1 MKKVLIKISISLI
14 LLLTNNGVC
23 AQFVELTSEHIQIRF
38 DSNFNRDIEWLG
50 AEGKRLTYFN
60 PEVQEGIVVNGKL
73 YKSFIIDRDKVVR
86 KSIDHIEFGE
96 CSQMVIS
103 GIYADQ
109 DVSLQKTITILF
121 PKEFN
126 NAAIFETSYRN
137 MGSQKIRI
145 DTIFTQRLAL
155 KSQDPLL
162 AENGKYNLVSF
173 QGGVNE
179 WGRDYAVIDLEPG
192 FSQDNFQ
199 GMHPTT
205 KGEIIGG
212 GMPFVDVWGKNMG
225 VALAHLGKQP
235 EWVSLPVRMNA
246 DNSVEMGITEIPDE
260 RLGLKKWLT
269 PNEVYSTLM
278 TTVIF
283 HKLDYYNALNTY
295 GNLLRKR
302 GVNIPRSSPEAAYEP
317 YWKSWGFEL
326 DFTLDEIYGI
336 LPELKDMGIKV
347 ANLDDGWFDYYG
359 DWEVNKSIGKFPG
372 GGQDMVTFVNR
383 VHQEGFKTNLWWYP
397 LGVSAES
404 LLFKNHSDYLVMD
417 EAGKYPVDARGLYQ
431 LCPAYNP
438 AMKHVEDLVKRFVV
452 DWDYDGLYSDTRG
465 LSAVPPCFN
474 RKHKHNTPLESFQE
488 VPKVFEVIKSTL
500 DKYKKHS
507 IHEVCICA
515 VPHSPYNMPYYDI
528 ANASDPINSLQ
539 TRRRIK
545 VEKAIRGPAYAVGDC
560 YQVPEDEWSGFSVP
574 QDFESAMGTGAQVT
588 TFYTD
593 LDTQQEKDW
602 KRWVKEYNSKKLS
615 SAKYTNLYD
624 IAFDTPEVHVVE
636 KQGQLFYGMY
646 ADLWSK
652 TDSIELRG
660 LMKGV
665 NYEVYDYANNR
676 KMADV
681 HGDSPY
687 INIGFRDHLLIQ
699 VIPENK

>member
-1 MKKVLIKISISLI
+1 MKTVLIKIYGSLI
-14 LLLTNNGVC
+14 ILLASHGVRS
-23 AQFVELTSEHIQIRF
+23 QSVDFNSKHIQVKIF
-38 DSNFNRDIEWLG
+38 SNFNREIKWLD
-50 AEGKRLTYFN
+50 AEDNNLTYFN
-60 PEVQEGIVVNGKL
+60 PKVQEGIVVNGTL
-73 YKSFIIDRDKVVR
+73 YSTFKIDMDKVVQ
-86 KSIDHIEFGE
+86 KLIDHKEFGE
-96 CSQMVIS
+96 CLQMDIS
-103 GIYADQ
+103 GLYSDP
-109 DVSLQKTITILF
+109 DVSLKKTTSILLPKDF
-121 PKEFN
+121 P

-137 MGSQKIRI
+137 LGSQKIRI
-145 DTIFTQRLAL
+145 DTIYSQRLAL
-155 KSQDPLL
+155 ELHESIKVNNTAYS
-162 AENGKYNLVSF
+162 LVSF

-179 WGRDYAVIDLEPG
+179 WGRDYAVIGLEPG

-199 GMHPTT
+199 GMHPTE

-212 GMPFVDVWGKNMG
+212 GIPFVDVWGENMG

-235 EWVSLPVRMNA
+235 EWVSLPVRMHA
-246 DNSVEMGITEIPDE
+246 DKKVEMGISEIPDE

-269 PNEVYSTLM
+269 PNEVYSTVM

-295 GNLLRKR
+295 ANLLRKR
-302 GVNIPRSSPEAAYEP
+302 GVNIPRSSPEEAYEP

-359 DWEVNKSIGKFPG
+359 DWEVNRAIGKFPSG
-372 GGQDMVTFVNR
+372 SQDMVKFVNR

-404 LLFKNHSDYLVMD
+404 QLAKNHNEYLVMD
-417 EAGKYPVDARGLYQ
+417 ETGSYPVDARGLYQ
-431 LCPAYNP
+431 LCPAYKP
-438 AMKHVEDLVKRFVV
+438 AMEHVENLVKRFVV

-474 RKHKHNTPLESFQE
+474 VVHDHATPLESFQE

-545 VEKAIRGPAYAVGDC
+545 VEKAIHGPAYAVGDC

-593 LDTQQEKDW
+593 LDTEQKKEW
-602 KRWVKEYNSKKLS
+602 KRWVQEYNSKKLS
-615 SAKYTNLYD
+615 SATYTNLYD
-624 IAFDTPEVHVVE
+624 IAFDKPEVHVIE
-636 KQGQLFYGMY
+636 KEGQLFYGMY

-660 LMKGV
+660 LRKGV
-665 NYEVYDYANNR
+665 AYVVYDYANNR
-676 KMADV
+676 KLANV

-699 VIPENK
+699 VVPENK

>member
-1 MKKVLIKISISLI
+1 MKTVLLKIYFTLIASLAT
-14 LLLTNNGVC
+14 LGVG
-23 AQFVELTSEHIQIRF
+23 AQSVDFNSEHIQIRF
-38 DSNFNRDIEWLG
+38 DSNFNRDINWLD
-50 AEGKRLTYFN
+50 AEGNRLTYYD
-60 PEVQEGIVVNGKL
+60 PEIQEGIVVNGRL
-73 YKSFIIDRDKVVR
+73 CKSFKIDRDRVVR
-86 KSIDHIEFGE
+86 KLVDHSEFGK
-96 CSQMVIS
+96 CVQMVVS
-103 GIYADQ
+103 GIYTDQ
-109 DVSLQKTITILF
+109 DLSLQKTTTILF
-121 PKEFN
+121 PKDFN
-126 NAAIFETSYRN
+126 NSAIFETSYRN
-137 MGSQKIRI
+137 LGNQKIRI
-145 DTIFTQRLAL
+145 DTVYSQRVAL
-155 KSQDPLL
+155 KSNESL
-162 AENGKYNLVSF
+162 AVEKGKYNLVSF

-179 WGRDYAVIDLEPG
+179 WGSDYAVIGLEPG
-192 FSQDNFQ
+192 FSQHNSQ
-199 GMHPTT
+199 GMHPTA

-212 GMPFVDVWGKNMG
+212 GMPFIDVWGKNMG

-235 EWVSLPVRMNA
+235 EWVSLPVRMDV
-246 DNSVEMGITEIPDE
+246 DNTVDMGITEIPEE
-260 RLGLKKWLT
+260 RLGLKKWLS
-269 PNEVYSTLM
+269 PNEVYTTVM

-336 LPELKDMGIKV
+336 LPELKDMEIKV

-359 DWEVNKSIGKFPG
+359 DWEVNKAIGKFPG
-372 GGQDMVTFVNR
+372 GRQDMVKFVDR

-404 LLFKNHSDYLVMD
+404 QLAKNHSEYLVMD
-417 EAGKYPVDARGLYQ
+417 GAGTYPVDARGLYQ
-431 LCPAYNP
+431 LCPAYDP
-438 AMKHVEDLVKRFVV
+438 AMKHVENLVKRFVV

-474 RKHKHNTPLESFQE
+474 VVHDHATPLESFQR

-545 VEKAIRGPAYAVGDC
+545 VEKAIHGPAYAVGDC

-593 LDTQQEKDW
+593 LDLEQQMDW
-602 KRWVKEYNSKKLS
+602 KRWVKEYNEKKLS
-615 SAKYTNLYD
+615 SATYTNLYD
-624 IAFDTPEVHVVE
+624 IAFDRPEVHVVE
-636 KQGQLFYGMY
+636 KEGQLFYGLY

-652 TDSIELRG
+652 VDSIELRG
-660 LMKGV
+660 LRKGV

-676 KMADV
+676 KMANV

-699 VIPENK
+699 VVPENK

>member
-1 MKKVLIKISISLI
+1 MKTVVLKIYFTLIASLA
-14 LLLTNNGVC
+14 TFGVG
-23 AQFVELTSEHIQIRF
+23 AQSVDFNSEHIQIRF
-38 DSNFNRDIEWLG
+38 DSNFNRDINWLD
-50 AEGKRLTYFN
+50 AEGNRLTYFD
-60 PEVQEGIVVNGKL
+60 PEIQEGIVVNGRL
-73 YKSFIIDRDKVVR
+73 CKSFKIDRDRVVR
-86 KSIDHIEFGE
+86 KSVDHSEFGK
-96 CSQMVIS
+96 CVQMVVS
-103 GIYADQ
+103 GIYTDQ
-109 DVSLQKTITILF
+109 DLSLQKTTTILF
-121 PKEFN
+121 PKDFN
-126 NAAIFETSYRN
+126 NSAIFETSYRN
-137 MGSQKIRI
+137 LGNQKIRI
-145 DTIFTQRLAL
+145 DTVYSQRVAL
-155 KSQDPLL
+155 KSNESL
-162 AENGKYNLVSF
+162 AVEKGKYNLVSF

-179 WGRDYAVIDLEPG
+179 WGSDYAVIGLEPG
-192 FSQDNFQ
+192 FSQDNSQ
-199 GMHPTT
+199 GMHPTA

-212 GMPFVDVWGKNMG
+212 GMPFIDVWGKNMG

-235 EWVSLPVRMNA
+235 EWVSLPVRMDV
-246 DNSVEMGITEIPDE
+246 DNTVDMGITEIPEE
-260 RLGLKKWLT
+260 RLGLKKWLSS
-269 PNEVYSTLM
+269 NEVYTTVM

-359 DWEVNKSIGKFPG
+359 DWEVNKAIGKFPG
-372 GGQDMVTFVNR
+372 GRQDMVKFVDR

-404 LLFKNHSDYLVMD
+404 QLAKNHSEYLVMD
-417 EAGKYPVDARGLYQ
+417 EAGTYPVDVRGLYQ
-431 LCPAYNP
+431 LCPAYDP
-438 AMKHVEDLVKRFVV
+438 AMKHVENLVKRFVV

-474 RKHKHNTPLESFQE
+474 VVHDHATPLESFQR

-545 VEKAIRGPAYAVGDC
+545 VEKAIHGPAYAVGDC

-593 LDTQQEKDW
+593 LDLEQQMDW
-602 KRWVKEYNSKKLS
+602 KRWVKEYNEKKLS
-615 SAKYTNLYD
+615 SATYTNLYD
-624 IAFDTPEVHVVE
+624 IAFDRPEVHVVE
-636 KQGQLFYGMY
+636 KEGQLFYGLY

-652 TDSIELRG
+652 VDSIELRG
-660 LMKGV
+660 LRKGV

-676 KMADV
+676 KMANV

-699 VIPENK
+699 VVPENK

>member
-1 MKKVLIKISISLI
+1 MKTIVLKIYFTLIASLA
-14 LLLTNNGVC
+14 THGVG
-23 AQFVELTSEHIQIRF
+23 AQSVDFNSEHIQIRF
-38 DSNFNRDIEWLG
+38 DSNFNRDINWLD
-50 AEGKRLTYFN
+50 AEGNRLTYFD
-60 PEVQEGIVVNGKL
+60 PEIQEGIVVNGRL
-73 YKSFIIDRDKVVR
+73 CKSFKIDRDRVVR
-86 KSIDHIEFGE
+86 KSVDHSEFGK
-96 CSQMVIS
+96 CAQMVVS
-103 GIYADQ
+103 GIYTDQ
-109 DVSLQKTITILF
+109 DLSLQKTTTILF
-121 PKEFN
+121 PKDFN
-126 NAAIFETSYRN
+126 NSAIFETSYRN
-137 MGSQKIRI
+137 LGNQKIRI
-145 DTIFTQRLAL
+145 DTVYSQRVAL
-155 KSQDPLL
+155 KSNESL
-162 AENGKYNLVSF
+162 AVEKGKYNLVSF

-179 WGRDYAVIDLEPG
+179 WGRDYAVIGLEPG

-199 GMHPTT
+199 GMHSTEE
-205 KGEIIGG
+205 GEIIGG
-212 GMPFVDVWGKNMG
+212 GMPFIDVWGKNMG

-235 EWVSLPVRMNA
+235 EWVSLPVRMNT
-246 DNSVEMGITEIPDE
+246 DTSVEMGITEIPDE
-260 RLGLKKWLT
+260 RLGLKKWLS
-269 PNEVYSTLM
+269 PNEVYTTVK

-283 HKLDYYNALNTY
+283 HRLDFYNALNTY

-302 GVNIPRSSPEAAYEP
+302 GVNIPRSSPKAAYEP

-336 LPELKDMGIKV
+336 LPELKDMGINV

-359 DWEVNKSIGKFPG
+359 DWEVNKAIGKFPSG
-372 GGQDMVTFVNR
+372 SQDMVKFVNR
-383 VHQEGFKTNLWWYP
+383 VHEAGFKTNLWWYP

-404 LLFKNHSDYLVMD
+404 QLAKNHNEYLVMD
-417 EAGKYPVDARGLYQ
+417 EAGTYPVDARGLYQ
-431 LCPAYNP
+431 LCPAYKP
-438 AMKHVEDLVKRFVV
+438 AMKHVENLVKRFVV

-474 RKHKHNTPLESFQE
+474 VVHNHATPLESFQE
-488 VPKVFEVIKSTL
+488 VPKVFEIIKSTL

-545 VEKAIRGPAYAVGDC
+545 VEKAIHGPAYAVGDC

-593 LDTQQEKDW
+593 LDLEQRMDW
-602 KRWVKEYNSKKLS
+602 KRWVKEYNEKKLS
-615 SAKYTNLYD
+615 SATYTNLYD
-624 IAFDTPEVHVVE
+624 IAFDRPEVHVVE
-636 KQGQLFYGMY
+636 KEGQLFYGLY

-652 TDSIELRG
+652 VDSIELRG
-660 LMKGV
+660 LRKGV

-676 KMADV
+676 KMANV
-681 HGDSPY
+681 HGDRPY

-699 VIPENK
+699 VVPVSK